1 LRRNPLHLGKIN
13 SPVSQLRLWLI
24 IVVLLMAFGNLDAAS
39 AAEQEVD
46 LELVLAIDVSGSVD
60 DGEYILQTE
69 GFAVAFE
76 HPDILAA
83 IKRAGVQGVSIAIVQ
98 WSSPD
103 EQWLAME
110 WTFLRDAASL
120 AQLGMRLRRMPR
132 RFRAGDT
139 VLSKA
144 MKFAGQLFAGNGYSS
159 RRQVIDVSGDGG
171 IENLGITR
179 AARDDLVGA
188 GIVINGLAIET
199 DVGDLEEFYRHNV
212 IGGPDSFVMTVA
224 NYQDFETAIR
234 HKLIREI
241 APLQLSNW
249 PDLPMVLAK
258 E

>member
-1 LRRNPLHLGKIN
+1 M
-13 SPVSQLRLWLI
+13 VLI
-24 IVVLLMAFGNLDAAS
+24 SAFGNLDAAS
-39 AAEQEVD
+39 ASASEQEVD

-60 DGEYILQTE
+60 DGEYMLQTE
-69 GFAVAFE
+69 GLAAAFE
-76 HPDILAA
+76 HPEILAA

-110 WTFLRDAASL
+110 WAFLRDEASL
-120 AQLGMRLRRMPR
+120 AQLGTRLRRMPR
-132 RFRAGDT
+132 RFFAGDT

-144 MKFAGQLFAGNGYSS
+144 MKFSGQLFADNGFSS

-199 DVGDLEEFYRHNV
+199 DVDDLEEFYRHNV

-224 NYQDFETAIR
+224 NYQDFEMAIR
-234 HKLIREI
+234 RKLIREI
-241 APLQLSNW
+241 APLRLSNW
-249 PDLPMVLAK
+249 SDLPMVLAK